1 MIVPNENAYERFRR
15 VHKVSDSCNKKKTAY
30 FIQNH
35 ESSTEITVERTSEE
49 LPAVIVMNH
58 AEGADNS
65 LLYVHADADINLGD
79 YFNWKEEY
87 HFFVLERVT
96 IIKDVDFKKF
106 TALEC
111 NVLVNDRF
119 WAFYVGN
126 KRAYKTTSLLGG
138 YYETDTL
145 QPILIAP
152 INDELKQN
160 GYINF
165 NNQTWRIVSAD
176 LDSINGI
183 GYYYIDHSLNARDLE
198 SENDE
203 LEDSGEK
210 PSANTLYVG
219 QELTV
224 ETEKGYIVA
233 DNITIIKRTATSAT
247 FKATVAGRLTVTTR
261 RDGKDVTISYEV
273 REV

>member
-1 MIVPNENAYERFRR
+1 MPNENAYERFRR
-15 VHKVSDSCNKKKTAY
+15 VHKVSSSCTDKKTSY
-30 FIQNH
+30 FIKNH
-35 ESSTEITVERTSEE
+35 ESSTEITVQRTNEE

-65 LLYVHADADINLGD
+65 LLYVYADADINLGD
-79 YFNWKEEY
+79 YFDWKEEY

-96 IIKDVDFKKF
+96 IIKNVDFKKF

-111 NVLVNDRF
+111 NVKVNDSF

-138 YYETDTL
+138 YYEADTL

-152 INDELKQN
+152 INEELKLN
-160 GYINF
+160 GYIKF

-176 LDSINGI
+176 LDSIAGI
-183 GYYYIDHSLNARDLE
+183 GYYYLDHSLNERDLE
-198 SENDE
+198 ADLDK
-203 LEDSGEK
+203 LEDNDMM
-210 PSANTLYVG
+210 PAANTLYVG
-219 QELTV
+219 QEFTV
-224 ETEKGYIVA
+224 DTEQGYIVA
-233 DNITIIKRTATSAT
+233 ENINIIKRTATSVT
-247 FKATVAGRLTVTTR
+247 FVVTQPGVLMIETR
-261 RDGKDVTISYEV
+261 KSGNPVKNSYEV

>member
-1 MIVPNENAYERFRR
+1 MPNENAYERFRR
-15 VHKVSDSCNKKKTAY
+15 VHKVSNSCNTKKTSY
-30 FIQNH
+30 FIENH
-35 ESSTEITVERTSEE
+35 ESSTNITVQRTSEE
-49 LPAVIVMNH
+49 MPAVIVMNH

-65 LLYVHADADINLGD
+65 LLYVYADADINLGD

-111 NVLVNDRF
+111 NVFVNDRF

-138 YYETDTL
+138 YYEADTL

-152 INDELKQN
+152 INEELKQN

-176 LDSINGI
+176 LDSISGI
-183 GYYYIDHSLNARDLE
+183 GYYYIEHSLNARNLE

-203 LEDSGEK
+203 LEDNGLK
-210 PSANTLYVG
+210 PSANTVYVN
-219 QELTV
+219 QEFTV
-224 ETEKGYIVA
+224 TTEKGYVKA
-233 DNITIIKRTATSAT
+233 DNIVIVKRTATSAT
-247 FKATVAGRLTVTTR
+247 LKATKAGSLTITTR
-261 RDGKDVTISYEV
+261 RDGEDITISYEV